1 LNVQKL
7 PKSTE
12 TMKILVICQHYWP
25 ENFRVTEIC
34 EALAERG
41 HEVTALVGLPN
52 YPTGIIPEEYRH
64 CQNRHQFRNGVEIC
78 RCFEIGRRP
87 GKIGLAINYVS
98 YMVSA
103 SLKALLKK
111 RDYDVIYAFSTSP
124 VLMSLPA
131 ALLRCF
137 TSKKYMIYV
146 LDIWPACLAAMNVG
160 EDSLLYRF
168 MKPVSRWIYRKAD
181 SLIYSSK
188 RFQAYLQSVHHIT
201 VDDEHYMPQFAD
213 DVFNQVLPP
222 AENNGICHLVFAG
235 NIGKMQS
242 VETLIKAAALL
253 REEPV
258 HWHIIGDGS
267 NYESCMELSASLK
280 LDQQVTF
287 YGRKPLSEM
296 PAYYAMAHAMLVSM
310 RDDISVN
317 DTLPG
322 KVQSY
327 MASGRPVLGSIA
339 GETAYVIE
347 QVQCGFCAPPDD
359 PESFAQIV
367 RQFMNHPDPVQLGRN
382 GAEYYQ
388 KHFTKKHHMDKLETM
403 LKQLAGGE

>member
-1 LNVQKL
+1 
-7 PKSTE
+7 
-12 TMKILVICQHYWP
+12 MKVLVICQHYWP

-64 CQNRHQFRNGVEIC
+64 FKNRKQFRNGVEIR

-103 SLKALLKK
+103 SIKALLKK

-160 EDSLLYRF
+160 ENSLLYRF
-168 MKPVSRWIYRKAD
+168 MKPVSRWVYKRAD

-188 RFQAYLQSVHHIT
+188 RFQAYLKNVHNIE

-213 DVFNQVLPP
+213 DVFSQPLTPKKRD
-222 AENNGICHLVFAG
+222 GYCHLVFAG

-242 VETLIKAAALL
+242 VEVFVQTASLL
-253 REEPV
+253 RDEPV
-258 HWHIIGDGS
+258 RWHIVGDGS
-267 NYESCMELSASLK
+267 NYDNCLKFAETLELG
-280 LDQQVTF
+280 DRITF
-287 YGRKPLSEM
+287 YGRKPLEEM
-296 PAYYAMAHAMLVSM
+296 PTYYAMADALLVSM

-322 KVQSY
+322 KVQGY
-327 MASGRPVLGSIA
+327 MAAGKPVLGSIA
-339 GETAYVIE
+339 GEAAYVIE
-347 QVQCGFCAPPDD
+347 KAECGFCAPPDD
-359 PESFAQIV
+359 PEAFAAVV
-367 RQFMNHPDPVQLGRN
+367 RRFMSHSDHEKLGQN

-388 KHFTKKHHMDKLETM
+388 KYFTKAHHMDKLEKM
-403 LKQLAGGE
+403 LLELAGGE

>member
-1 LNVQKL
+1 
-7 PKSTE
+7 
-12 TMKILVICQHYWP
+12 MKVLVICQHYWP

-34 EALAERG
+34 EALVERG
-41 HEVTALVGLPN
+41 HQVTALVGLPN

-64 CQNRHQFRNGVEIC
+64 FRNRHQVRNGVEIR

-98 YMVSA
+98 YMTSA
-103 SLKALLKK
+103 CIKALLHK

-137 TSKKYMIYV
+137 TPKKYMIYV

-168 MKPVSRWIYRKAD
+168 MKPVSRWVYKRAD

-188 RFQAYLQSVHHIT
+188 RFQAYLKNVHGIE

-213 DVFNQVLPP
+213 DIFSQELPASP
-222 AENNGICHLVFAG
+222 SDGLTHLVFAG
-235 NIGKMQS
+235 NIGKMQA
-242 VETLIKAAALL
+242 VQVLIEAAALL
-253 REEPV
+253 KEEPV
-258 HWHIIGDGS
+258 RWHIVGDGS
-267 NYESCMELSASLK
+267 DYEECVALAKAKGLEE
-280 LDQQVTF
+280 QVVF
-287 YGRKPLSEM
+287 YGRRPLEEM
-296 PAYYAMAHAMLVSM
+296 PAFYAMADALIVSM

-322 KVQSY
+322 KVQGY
-327 MASGRPVLGSIA
+327 MASGKPVLGSIA
-339 GETAYVIE
+339 GEAAYVIE
-347 QVQCGFCAPPDD
+347 KSECGFCAPPDD
-359 PESFAQIV
+359 PEAFAEVV
-367 RQFMNHPDPVQLGRN
+367 RRFMAHDNPVQLGRN
-382 GAEYYQ
+382 GADYYQ
-388 KHFTKKHHMDKLETM
+388 RYFTKKHHMDKLEAM
-403 LKQLAGGE
+403 LLELAGGKKECESSN

>member
-1 LNVQKL
+1 
-7 PKSTE
+7 
-12 TMKILVICQHYWP
+12 MKILVICQHYWP

-34 EALAERG
+34 EALVERG

-52 YPTGIIPEEYRH
+52 YPTGVVPDEYRH
-64 CQNRHQFRNGVEIC
+64 FKNRHQVHNGVHIH

-87 GKIGLAINYVS
+87 SKIGLAINYVS

-103 SLKALLKK
+103 SIKALLKK
-111 RDYDVIYAFSTSP
+111 RDYDVIYSFSTSP

-137 TSKKYMIYV
+137 TSKKFLIYV

-168 MKPVSRWIYRKAD
+168 MKPVSRWIYNRAD
-181 SLIYSSK
+181 TLIYSSK
-188 RFQAYLQSVHHIT
+188 RFQAYLQNVHHIT

-213 DVFNQVLPP
+213 DVFTQPLPP
-222 AENNGICHLVFAG
+222 TPETGVCHLVFAG

-242 VETLIKAAALL
+242 VETLVKAAALL
-253 REEPV
+253 RDEPV

-267 NYESCMELSASLK
+267 NYQTCVDLASELK
-280 LDQQVTF
+280 LEKQVTF
-287 YGRKPLSEM
+287 HGRKPLSDM
-296 PAYYAMAHAMLVSM
+296 PAYYTMADAMLVSM

-339 GETAYVIE
+339 GETVYVIE
-347 QVQCGFCAPPDD
+347 KAQCGFCARPDD
-359 PESFAQIV
+359 PEAFADVV
-367 RQFMNHPDPVQLGRN
+367 RRFMKHPNQAQLGKN
-382 GAEYYQ
+382 GAAYYQ
-388 KHFTKKHHMDKLETM
+388 KHFTKKHHMDKLEAM
-403 LKQLAGGE
+403 LLEMAGGE